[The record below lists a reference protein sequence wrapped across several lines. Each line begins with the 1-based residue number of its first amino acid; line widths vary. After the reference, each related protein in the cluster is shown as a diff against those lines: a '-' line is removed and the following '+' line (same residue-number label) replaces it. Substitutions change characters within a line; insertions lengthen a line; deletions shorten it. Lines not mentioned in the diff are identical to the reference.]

1 MADLFLIVMNRKCQI
16 IPFTVLLLK
25 LAFIQTFS
33 IHYAMTQAVS
43 RYNGVAVKE

>member
-1 MADLFLIVMNRKCQI
+1 MADLCLIVMNRKCQI
-16 IPFTVLLLK
+16 IPFTVLLK